1 MPDFK
6 DNIYASYLRDLGMLV
21 KEYSYEAKNKYLD
34 AKGTEGEDNAT
45 GYLLGFHR
53 IVTLM
58 QQQAA
63 AFGISSAEVNL
74 DDIQEEFFWN
84 DERRE
89 L

>member
-1 MPDFK
+1 MPQFK
-6 DNIYASYLRDLGMLV
+6 DNIYANYLRDLGMIV

-34 AKGTEGEDNAT
+34 AKGTDGEDHAT
-45 GYLLGFHR
+45 GYLMGFHR

-63 AFGISSAEVNL
+63 AFGISLAELNL
-74 DDIQEEFFWN
+74 DDIQEEFFGN
-84 DERRE
+84 DERGE